1 MLELPLQDRVVQV
14 SYQHRLVYRGELVV
28 AQVARQAVPV
38 LIEAIR
44 GVVVVV
50 VVSWH
55 LGRCCWV
62 QNRMIFIG

>member
-55 LGRCCWV
+55 LGRSCRV